1 MASYSVNHHYRNHRR
16 RVRELFKNSEYNLD
30 DQDEFVDKEYYDKD
44 GLLK

>member
-1 MASYSVNHHYRNHRR
+1 MGWLLIPFIIIIVII
-16 RVRELFKNSEYNLD
+16 LFKNSEYNLD